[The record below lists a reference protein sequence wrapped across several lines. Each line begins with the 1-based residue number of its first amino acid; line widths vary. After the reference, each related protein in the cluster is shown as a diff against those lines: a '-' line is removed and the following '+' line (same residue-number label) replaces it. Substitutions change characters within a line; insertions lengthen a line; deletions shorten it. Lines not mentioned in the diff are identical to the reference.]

1 MFKQSKLTDQ
11 TATGQVVVKKKRS
24 RVPGV
29 MISQYVE
36 ELPEGKTTPDFT
48 RKPIALTIQEG
59 KLAIFKAIV
68 TGEPTPTVSWARN
81 KGDVSDPTKYQTKYD
96 PQSSEHTIEM
106 TCVSPEQ
113 ADTYKCFATNEFGKA
128 VVTAVLNV
136 IEVGYKKNK
145 ELKEK
150 VMNEEV
156 KPVLKRRRVKLPKP
170 DEKAGAGPVLDEKFW
185 ELLLSADKKD
195 YERICQEYGVT
206 NFRWMLKQ
214 LKEMKKEREEEQAQM
229 MPSVVVKKKRSR
241 VPGVMI
247 SQYVEEL
254 PEGKTTPDFTR
265 KPIALT
271 IQEGKLAI
279 FKAIVTGEPTPTVSW
294 ARNKGDVSD
303 PTKYQTKYDPQ
314 SSEHTIEMT
323 CVSPEQ
329 ADTYKCFA
337 TNEFGK
343 AVVTAVLN
351 VIEVGYKKNKELK
364 EKECSQPD
372 LLSFFPSVKL
382 PKPDEKAGAGPVLDE
397 KFWELLLSADK
408 KDYERICQEY
418 GVTNFRWML
427 KQLKEMKKEREEE
440 QAQFVK
446 HISNLKHVE
455 IKGEGMALFE
465 LDMDLLDPSN
475 RIFLYKDG
483 EMVPYSKE
491 QDKDAKHSL
500 KQIGRKY
507 IFTIKDLLP
516 DDAGFYQVDVEG
528 VNIMSTDF
536 KIPIVDFIVKL
547 QEVKAMERE
556 DAIFECVLS
565 RPFSK
570 ILWMGKNTPLEQGE
584 KFDITVSEDKLIH
597 RLVVKD
603 CLPLDGGI
611 YAAVAGIKS
620 CSAWLIVEADNDP
633 NLHGKKKVRKTT
645 QAGGA
650 GVDLAKIAQEQQ
662 MKLQKDKEGMSNA
675 SEEAQKQPI
684 PEAVPVT
691 NDDAGAQKSTGQNT
705 DSGKNTGSGKDN
717 GPAQY
722 TGSGKDTGSGL
733 NTGQDGSGSLVPE
746 VQEDVGTPAPE
757 PSTDKDG
764 AVSSKVE
771 DKMDADTVTE
781 SKLHFTSGLSD
792 IQAVRGQ
799 PAELTCKLSK
809 DCDGAWSKDGG
820 KLSTSDKLS
829 ISKDGTDHT
838 LRIHGCQDDDAGHY
852 EFEAEGCKTEAKVV
866 VGGPPEFDLDDL
878 HKFSKPVVVRVGQN
892 AAFKLAFSSQDALEA
907 QWWKDGRELR
917 DGGSVKLVKDSTH
930 SRLLFRECLRSD
942 SGEIRIQLSNQFGSV
957 EAKTTLTVLDRPG
970 PPKGPVEVVSTSS
983 TQIEI
988 KWGPPK
994 DDGGSPVSSYLFER
1008 QQIGDSIWKKVGEV
1022 PADPLLFRDRN
1033 VSHGRRYRY
1042 RISALNTE
1050 GASEPLETE
1059 YLMAGTLVFPG
1070 APDPPKVVSA
1080 FKNCI
1085 NLSWTAPTETRGT
1098 KILGYTL
1105 EKRKKD
1111 TTQWIS
1117 VNSVT
1122 EPIEEE
1128 KYAVKDVTEGTVY
1141 QFRVSAINISGIGD
1155 PSGPSELVCAKNPDM
1170 KPRFKDPEDFLV
1182 MRAGNSVR
1190 VKINYEAS
1198 PLPDISW
1205 LKDGDP
1211 LPSWISMINTDTLSQ
1226 LVIPASKRSD
1236 SGIYTIR
1243 AKNSVGQASFDVEVR
1258 VTDEPKPPGPIELEQ
1273 IIHGKVIIS
1282 WEASPDQTEDD
1293 RLYYVVAQ
1301 HDSNTRV
1308 WKTVADR
1315 LFATSYTALNIMS
1328 GREYHFRVFAKNDI
1342 GLSDP
1347 SESPTWGMNCL
1358 KPSTA
1363 MASTA
1368 TDLTLERPP
1377 SVLVPLKVHNHPS
1390 GYQCYMTCAVSGSPT
1405 PHVTWYLNN
1414 TSLESNNDYYMT
1426 NAYGVCSLY
1435 ILRVSAKDSGEYK
1448 VVAVNSFGKA
1458 ECTTKLTVQD

>member
-1 MFKQSKLTDQ
+1 MVDNDTCQTPNTKYLTFILIL
-11 TATGQVVVKKKRS
+11 AVAIKKKS
-24 RVPGV
+24 KVPGV
-29 MISQYVE
+29 MITQYVE
-36 ELPEGKTTPDFT
+36 ELPEGKSTPDFI

-59 KLAIFKAIV
+59 KPAIFKAV
-68 TGEPTPTVSWARN
+68 VSGDPKPTVIWTRN
-81 KGDVSDPTKYQTKYD
+81 KGDMSDPEKYQNSYD
-96 PQSSEHTIEM
+96 ETDEEYTVLIPS
-106 TCVSPEQ
+106 VSPDQE
-113 ADTYKCFATNEFGKA
+113 DTYKCFATNEFGRA
-128 VVTAVLNV
+128 ICIATLNV
-136 IEVGYKKNK
+136 IKGKKRQHMVLGSALHIYFIFAFEMNK
-145 ELKEK
+145 TEAPKAEDPAKFRKLLKPRAI
-150 VMNEEV
+150 
-156 KPVLKRRRVKLPKP
+156 KP
-170 DEKAGAGPVLDEKFW
+170 KAGPKKEGEIDPKFW
-185 ELLLSADKKD
+185 EILLSSEKKD
-195 YERICQEYGVT
+195 YERICFEFGVT
-206 NFRWMLKQ
+206 DYRWTLTKLNQ
-214 LKEMKKEREEEQAQM
+214 IRKEREKEQAEFIENL
-229 MPSVVVKKKRSR
+229 S
-241 VPGVMI
+241 
-247 SQYVEEL
+247 
-254 PEGKTTPDFTR
+254 
-265 KPIALT
+265 
-271 IQEGKLAI
+271 KL
-279 FKAIVTGEPTPTVSW
+279 
-294 ARNKGDVSD
+294 
-303 PTKYQTKYDPQ
+303 
-314 SSEHTIEMT
+314 
-323 CVSPEQ
+323 
-329 ADTYKCFA
+329 
-337 TNEFGK
+337 
-343 AVVTAVLN
+343 
-351 VIEVGYKKNKELK
+351 
-364 EKECSQPD
+364 
-372 LLSFFPSVKL
+372 
-382 PKPDEKAGAGPVLDE
+382 
-397 KFWELLLSADK
+397 
-408 KDYERICQEY
+408 
-418 GVTNFRWML
+418 
-427 KQLKEMKKEREEE
+427 
-440 QAQFVK
+440 K
-446 HISNLKHVE
+446 HIE
-455 IKGEGMALFE
+455 IKPSGLAEFE
-465 LDMDLLDPSN
+465 FSMDLTNPQHQV
-475 RIFLYKDG
+475 FLYKDG
-483 EMVPYSKE
+483 EFIPLSS
-491 QDKDAKHSL
+491 DKDSKHHL
-500 KQIGRKY
+500 KKTGRKY
-507 IFTIKDLLP
+507 VFSIRDLTQS
-516 DDAGFYQVDVEG
+516 DAGLYQVFVEDAT
-528 VNIMSTDF
+528 IFSTDF
-536 KIPIVDFIVKL
+536 KIIPVEFIVKI
-547 QEVKAMERE
+547 QEVKAKERE
-556 DAIFECVLS
+556 DAVFECLLS
-565 RPFSK
+565 HPFPK
-570 ILWMGKNTPLEQGE
+570 ILWMGKNKPLEQGE

-603 CLPLDGGI
+603 CMRVDGGI
-611 YAAVAGIKS
+611 YAAMAGIKS

-633 NLHGKKKVRKTT
+633 NLYGKKKVRKTT

-675 SEEAQKQPI
+675 SEAAQKQPI

-691 NDDAGAQKSTGQNT
+691 NDDGGAQKSTGQNT
-705 DSGKNTGSGKDN
+705 DSGKDN
-717 GPAQY
+717 GPRQY
-722 TGSGKDTGSGL
+722 TGT
-733 NTGQDGSGSLVPE
+733 
-746 VQEDVGTPAPE
+746 PE

-771 DKMDADTVTE
+771 DKMDPDAVIE

-792 IQAVRGQ
+792 IRAVRGQ

-809 DCDGAWSKDGG
+809 DCDGAWFKDGV
-820 KLSTSDKLS
+820 KLSTSDKIS
-829 ISKDGTDHT
+829 ISKNGTDHT

-852 EFEAEGCKTEAKVV
+852 EFEAEGCKTEAKVA

-878 HKFSKPVVVRVGQN
+878 HKFSKPMVVRVGQT

-907 QWWKDGRELR
+907 QWWKDERELR

-942 SGEIRIQLSNQFGSV
+942 SGEIRIKLSNQFGSV
-957 EAKTTLTVLDRPG
+957 EAKTTLSVLDRPG
-970 PPKGPVEVVSTSS
+970 PPQGPVEVVSTSS

-1008 QQIGDSIWKKVGEV
+1008 QQIGDSIWKKLGEV

-1042 RISALNTE
+1042 RISALNAE

-1085 NLSWTAPTETRGT
+1085 NLSWTAPTETRET

-1190 VKINYEAS
+1190 IKINYEAS

-1211 LPSWISMINTDTLSQ
+1211 LPSWISMINTDTSSQ
-1226 LVIPASKRSD
+1226 LVIPASNRTD

-1347 SESPTWGMNCL
+1347 SESPTWGMN
-1358 KPSTA
+1358 SSRAT
-1363 MASTA
+1363 ASTA
-1368 TDLTLERPP
+1368 TALTLERPP
-1377 SVLVPLKVHNHPS
+1377 SVLVPLKVHNHPN

-1458 ECTTKLTVQD
+1458 ECTTKLTVQDEMIMGNHFEMMLNDTVGLMLVIVLMHLNPEQLKCSPAVVYKLSGHVKPT